1 MIQVNGVAKG
11 YGTQELFNDI
21 NFSLGRGE
29 KVGLVGRNGAGKS
42 TLLKILLGEELPDEG
57 DVVIPKHYR
66 VASLKQHLTF
76 TLPSILE
83 EACSTLPEDQKF
95 DQYRAEKILM
105 GLGFKEI
112 DFPRAPSEFSGGMQ
126 IRLNLAKV
134 LLQDPDCLFLDEPT
148 NYLDIVGMRW
158 LSGFLRQF
166 RGELV
171 LITHD
176 SGFMDSVT
184 THTMGI
190 WRQKLVKIPGGT
202 QKFYEKLIEEE
213 EHYEK
218 TRAGMD
224 RRRKELEDFVARN
237 KAKASKATQAQSRV
251 KMLERMGTMDE
262 LVDVQTLDFSFT
274 HQECPGKVLLEI
286 RDLAFGWEK
295 EKPLFRDLNFAIQ
308 RHDKVA
314 VIGKNGKGKST
325 LLNVIAGELESDTGT
340 IRNHPSLLLGHF
352 GQTNITRLHPSNSVE
367 DEILSANPSM
377 GQQRVR
383 SICGTMMFSG
393 DLAKKKVTVLSG
405 GERARVLL
413 GKLLAR
419 PTNLLLLDEP
429 SNHLDQQS
437 VEALL
442 GELKV
447 YPGAVIVVTHSESFV
462 RGLADKLIVFKD
474 DTAEWVLGGYD
485 DFLARGGWGD
495 EEGEK
500 NTPKKSEYKE
510 AKAQRTEIIL
520 ERSRKL
526 APLKKT
532 IEQIENQIHKAEV
545 RIKEIEDE
553 LVEIAAGNKTGSL
566 PMLNQELGKLRKKMD
581 ADFDKLTEISLEHDE
596 QAAQYEK
603 LLEGTQS

>member
-11 YGTQELFNDI
+11 YGTQELFSGI
-21 NFSLGRGE
+21 NFTLGRGE

-57 DVVIPKHYR
+57 EVIIPKNYR
-66 VASLKQHLTF
+66 VASLKQHLSF
-76 TLPSILE
+76 SLPSILE
-83 EACSTLPEDQKF
+83 EACSALPEDQTF

-166 RGELV
+166 QGELV

-202 QKFYEKLIEEE
+202 HKFYEKLVEEE

-286 RDLAFGWEK
+286 RDLEFGWEK
-295 EKPLFRDLNFAIQ
+295 DKPLFRDLNFAIQ
-308 RHDKVA
+308 RQDKVA

-325 LLNVIAGELESDTGT
+325 LLNVIAGELKADNGS
-340 IRNHPSLLLGHF
+340 IRTHPSLLLGHF
-352 GQTNITRLHPSNSVE
+352 GQTNITRLHPSNTVE
-367 DEILSANPSM
+367 EEILAANPSM

-442 GELKV
+442 EELKV

-500 NTPKKSEYKE
+500 STPKKSDYKE

-526 APLKKT
+526 APLKKS
-532 IEQIENQIHKAEV
+532 IEQLENQIHKAEV
-545 RIKEIEDE
+545 RIKEIEVE
-553 LVEIAAGNKTGSL
+553 LVEISAGNKTGSL
-566 PMLNQELGKLRKKMD
+566 PMLNQELGKLRKKVD
-581 ADFDKLTEISLEHDE
+581 ADFDKLTEVSMDHD
-596 QAAQYEK
+596 QQNSHYEK